1 MQYRDDGEVNR
12 DKRRKM
18 GGRREKGKAAM
29 RKEKDGRIKDL
40 HS

>member
-12 DKRRKM
+12 DKRRKN
-18 GGRREKGKAAM
+18 GWKGKAEV